1 MSKRCAVLTMA
12 DTAGWAI
19 DADLAFEPMRGLG
32 WRPEWLPWRSAA
44 VDWDQFDAVYIGA
57 AWDYPED
64 PDRFIELLEA
74 IDRSSAV
81 LVNDLRLVRWN
92 IPKTYLRDLEERGA
106 AIVPSLWH
114 DGLDRE
120 SLEPF
125 FASFDTGR
133 IVVKPVVSTNAT
145 DTYLLERPVPE
156 ALFDELQRVFRA
168 RPLIVQPFMA
178 SIVEQGEF
186 SLFYMGGEFSHAILK
201 VPKARDFRVQEEHG
215 ARLVGI
221 APPPELVATA
231 DEVLELVDPAPVYAR
246 CDFVRDRD
254 GRFLLMELE
263 LVEPSLYLRM
273 DPEAPARFARAFDNY
288 VRGSVTIT

>member
-12 DTAGWAI
+12 DTGGWAI
-19 DADLAFEPMRGLG
+19 DADLAFGPMRALG
-32 WRPEWLPWRSAA
+32 WRPEWLPWRSAC
-44 VDWDQFDAVYIGA
+44 VDWDEFDAVYLGA

-64 PDRFIELLEA
+64 PERFIELLEA

-106 AIVPSLWH
+106 AIVPSLWR
-114 DGLDRE
+114 DGLDRQG
-120 SLEPF
+120 LEPF
-125 FASFDTGR
+125 FASLDTGR

-156 ALFDELQRVFRA
+156 ALLHELQRAFRD

-186 SLFYMGGEFSHAILK
+186 SLFYLGGEFSHAILK
-201 VPKARDFRVQEEHG
+201 VPKAGDFRVQEEHG
-215 ARLVGI
+215 ARLVRI
-221 APPPELVATA
+221 APPPDLVAAA
-231 DEVLELVDPAPVYAR
+231 DGVLDLVDPAPVYAR
-246 CDFVRDRD
+246 CDFVSDRD

-273 DPEAPARFARAFDNY
+273 DPESPAKFAAAFDNY
-288 VRGSVTIT
+288 VRESLTVT